1 MIRIAHARFAGFIG
15 FIGFI
20 GVVSALTLSCN
31 PAFSADSLTAGQLA
45 AADRVFVGTASCDAN
60 QQVTVAAVPG
70 LPGHF
75 VLTHQKTVARLV
87 TQETT
92 SGAVRLED
100 AKLGL
105 LWIQIPAKSMLMN
118 TKLGRRVVDG
128 CITPE
133 QALASRTPDPTQ
145 PVVLDWGQPDPIDY

>member
-1 MIRIAHARFAGFIG
+1 MAAFTGS
-15 FIGFI
+15 
-20 GVVSALTLSCN
+20 VSALTLLCN
-31 PAFSADSLTAGQLA
+31 PAFGDDRLTPGQREA
-45 AADRVFVGTASCDAN
+45 AARVFVGTASCDGN

-70 LPGHF
+70 MPGHF

-87 TQETT
+87 AQETT

-118 TKLGRRVVDG
+118 SKLGRRVVDS

-133 QALASRTPDPTQ
+133 QALASLPPDPAQ
-145 PVVLDWGQPDPIDY
+145 PSVLDWGQPDPIDY